1 MRRDRERLR
10 AERTRVGNGCRRC
23 GRKRK
28 WGDEGTRR
36 RGRQTITEGTE
47 DEGMDNETRKRRDE
61 GRKRLSEVWKEK
73 EVGGW
78 ERRTENT

>member
-1 MRRDRERLR
+1 M
-10 AERTRVGNGCRRC
+10 
-23 GRKRK
+23 
-28 WGDEGTRR
+28 
-36 RGRQTITEGTE
+36 ITEGTE